1 MKKRDEEFV
10 VVFGFFLV
18 LKGWEMLLVS
28 ATDGE
33 DVPTCFNNTPPP
45 VHGSDCSGKGNQ
57 GSSWAS

>member
-33 DVPTCFNNTPPP
+33 DVPTCFNNTPP
-45 VHGSDCSGKGNQ
+45 CSWQ
-57 GSSWAS
+57 